1 MLAYISALISL
12 SLLKILSQQQLGQV
26 WKPRANSRDKPTR
39 AAGGTISGCRV
50 IQI

>member
-1 MLAYISALISL
+1 MDWLAAFVSL

-39 AAGGTISGCRV
+39 AAGGTISSCRV